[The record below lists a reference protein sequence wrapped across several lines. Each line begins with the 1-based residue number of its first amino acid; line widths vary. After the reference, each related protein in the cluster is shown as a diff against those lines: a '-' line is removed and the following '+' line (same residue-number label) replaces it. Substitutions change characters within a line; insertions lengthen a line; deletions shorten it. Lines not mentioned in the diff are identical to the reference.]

1 MPGALLQFFCR
12 AGSILEKNDSLL
24 ISQQGYLFS
33 RTHHIVWFFSLLW
46 RNCLQL
52 GTLFVASHVLSSG
65 SIRETARRLSLA
77 ASTVSTA
84 VRNLETELAIKLTER
99 SSGELATLL
108 ASDKVR
114 EGLTPIV
121 RSAEQL
127 AEWMGDGEASRLSTK
142 IATMERFL
150 EVADQGSINRAARRL
165 KLGQPQ
171 LSLQIAT
178 LEKSLGHRL
187 LERQAQ
193 GSALTEEGRRAYAI
207 FSTISQAWNDLKSSA
222 DERYQRTARSLR
234 IGSIIPTGSES
245 WVARCLG
252 ALVSE
257 WNASRNKNA
266 ISLVLMTADDLREA
280 LKSGRIDVAILDSVF
295 GLERFQHRELLQTDM
310 VVIAPPESNGRTVA
324 ELVENHAICTPSPRT
339 GLGHAAMAL
348 SHERAANRRFRNQ
361 DITAA
366 DSLPVIV
373 DLVANH
379 GYISFLGRVS
389 ALPIADRVRI
399 VELNEHISMSYHV
412 AFNHRKAS
420 ADASAMILDAVAKII
435 AAPVAQVAAFA

>member
-1 MPGALLQFFCR
+1 M
-12 AGSILEKNDSLL
+12 
-24 ISQQGYLFS
+24 
-33 RTHHIVWFFSLLW
+33 
-46 RNCLQL
+46 QL

-65 SIRETARRLSLA
+65 SVRETARRLSLA

-84 VRNLETELAIKLTER
+84 VRSLETELALKLTER

-108 ASDKVR
+108 ASDDVR
-114 EGLTPIV
+114 EKLLPIV
-121 RSAEQL
+121 RSAEEL
-127 AEWMGDGEASRLSTK
+127 ADWMGAPEPSRLSIK

-178 LEKSLGHRL
+178 LENALGHRL
-187 LERQAQ
+187 FERQSQ
-193 GSALTEEGRRAYAI
+193 GSIMTEQGRHAYAI
-207 FSTISQAWNDLKSSA
+207 FQAIHQAWNDLKSSA
-222 DERYQRTARSLR
+222 DERYQRTARALR

-252 ALVSE
+252 ALVAE
-257 WNASRNKNA
+257 WNAGRNKNA
-266 ISLVLMTADDLREA
+266 ISLMLMTADDLREA

-295 GLERFQHRELLQTDM
+295 GLERFQHRELLQTNM
-310 VVIAPPESNGRTVA
+310 VLIAPPQSRARTVA
-324 ELVENHAICTPSPRT
+324 ELLENHALCTPSSRT

-348 SHERAANRRFRNQ
+348 SYERAANRRYRSQ

-379 GYISFLGRVS
+379 DYISFLGRVS
-389 ALPIADRVRI
+389 AMPIAGKVRI
-399 VELNEHISMSYHV
+399 VELDEHIPMSYHI

-420 ADASAMILDAVAKII
+420 ADASAMIIDAVAKIVASPSRRRVRWLKER
-435 AAPVAQVAAFA
+435 AAEKEIRT

>member
-1 MPGALLQFFCR
+1 
-12 AGSILEKNDSLL
+12 
-24 ISQQGYLFS
+24 
-33 RTHHIVWFFSLLW
+33 
-46 RNCLQL
+46 
-52 GTLFVASHVLSSG
+52 VLTSG
-65 SIRETARRLSLA
+65 SVRETARSLSLA

-84 VRNLETELAIKLTER
+84 VRNLETELALKLTER

-108 ASDKVR
+108 ASNDVR
-114 EGLTPIV
+114 EKLAPIV
-121 RSAEQL
+121 RAAEEL
-127 AEWMGDGEASRLSTK
+127 ANWMGTNEPSRLPIK
-142 IATMERFL
+142 ITTMERFL

-178 LEKSLGHRL
+178 LEKALGHRL
-187 LERQAQ
+187 FERQAN
-193 GSALTEEGRRAYAI
+193 GSALTEQGSRIYAI
-207 FSTISQAWNDLKSSA
+207 LQAITQEWNDLKASA
-222 DERYQRTARSLR
+222 DERYQRTARALR

-252 ALVSE
+252 ALVAE
-257 WNASRNKNA
+257 WNARRSKNA
-266 ISLVLMTADDLREA
+266 LSLVLMTADDLREA

-295 GLERFQHRELLQTDM
+295 GLERFQHRELLKTEM
-310 VVIAPPESNGRTVA
+310 VLIAPLQSRERTVA
-324 ELVENHAICTPSPRT
+324 ELVEGHAICTPSSRT
-339 GLGHAAMAL
+339 GLGHATMAL
-348 SHERAANRRFRNQ
+348 SHERTANRRHRNQ

-389 ALPIADRVRI
+389 AMPIADKVRI
-399 VELNEHISMSYHV
+399 VELEESIPMSYHV

-420 ADASAMILDAVAKII
+420 ADASAVIVAAVAEII
-435 AAPVAQVAAFA
+435 AEPVAQENAFA

>member
-1 MPGALLQFFCR
+1 
-12 AGSILEKNDSLL
+12 
-24 ISQQGYLFS
+24 
-33 RTHHIVWFFSLLW
+33 
-46 RNCLQL
+46 LQL
-52 GTLFVASHVLSSG
+52 GTLFVASHVLTSG
-65 SIRETARRLSLA
+65 SVRETARSLSLA

-84 VRNLETELAIKLTER
+84 VRNLETELALKLTER

-108 ASDKVR
+108 ASNDVR
-114 EGLTPIV
+114 EKLAPIV
-121 RSAEQL
+121 RAAEEL
-127 AEWMGDGEASRLSTK
+127 ANWMGTNEPSRLPIK
-142 IATMERFL
+142 ITTMERFL

-178 LEKSLGHRL
+178 LEKALGHRL
-187 LERQAQ
+187 FERQAN
-193 GSALTEEGRRAYAI
+193 GSALTEQGSRIYAI
-207 FSTISQAWNDLKSSA
+207 LQAITQEWNDLKASA
-222 DERYQRTARSLR
+222 DERYQRTARALR

-252 ALVSE
+252 ALVAE
-257 WNASRNKNA
+257 WNARRSKNA
-266 ISLVLMTADDLREA
+266 LSLVLMTADDLREA

-295 GLERFQHRELLQTDM
+295 GLERFQHRELLKTEM
-310 VVIAPPESNGRTVA
+310 VLIAPLQSRERTVA
-324 ELVENHAICTPSPRT
+324 ALVEGHAICTPSSRT
-339 GLGHAAMAL
+339 GLGHATMAL
-348 SHERAANRRFRNQ
+348 SHERTANRRHRNQ

-389 ALPIADRVRI
+389 AMPIADKVRI
-399 VELNEHISMSYHV
+399 VELEESIPMSYHV

-420 ADASAMILDAVAKII
+420 ADASAVIVAAVAEII
-435 AAPVAQVAAFA
+435 AEPVAQENAFA

>member
-1 MPGALLQFFCR
+1 M
-12 AGSILEKNDSLL
+12 
-24 ISQQGYLFS
+24 
-33 RTHHIVWFFSLLW
+33 
-46 RNCLQL
+46 QL
-52 GTLFVASHVLSSG
+52 GTLFVASHVLTSG
-65 SIRETARRLSLA
+65 SVRETARSLSLA

-84 VRNLETELAIKLTER
+84 VRNLETELALKLTER

-108 ASDKVR
+108 ASNDVR
-114 EGLTPIV
+114 EKLAPIV
-121 RSAEQL
+121 RAAEEL
-127 AEWMGDGEASRLSTK
+127 ANWMGTNEPSRLPIK
-142 IATMERFL
+142 ITTMERFL

-178 LEKSLGHRL
+178 LEKALGHRL
-187 LERQAQ
+187 FERQAN
-193 GSALTEEGRRAYAI
+193 GSALTEQGSRIYAI
-207 FSTISQAWNDLKSSA
+207 LQAITQEWNDLKASA
-222 DERYQRTARSLR
+222 DERYQRTARALR

-252 ALVSE
+252 ALVAE
-257 WNASRNKNA
+257 WNARRSKNA
-266 ISLVLMTADDLREA
+266 LSLVLMTADDLREA

-295 GLERFQHRELLQTDM
+295 GLERFQHRELLKTEM
-310 VVIAPPESNGRTVA
+310 VLIAPLQSRERTVS
-324 ELVENHAICTPSPRT
+324 ELVEGHAICTPSSRT
-339 GLGHAAMAL
+339 GLGHATMAL
-348 SHERAANRRFRNQ
+348 SHERTANRRHRNQ

-389 ALPIADRVRI
+389 AMPIADKVRI
-399 VELNEHISMSYHV
+399 VELEESIPMSYHV

-420 ADASAMILDAVAKII
+420 ADASAVIVAAVAEII
-435 AAPVAQVAAFA
+435 AEPVAQENAFA

>member
-1 MPGALLQFFCR
+1 
-12 AGSILEKNDSLL
+12 
-24 ISQQGYLFS
+24 
-33 RTHHIVWFFSLLW
+33 
-46 RNCLQL
+46 LQL
-52 GTLFVASHVLSSG
+52 GTLFVASHVLTSG
-65 SIRETARRLSLA
+65 SVRETARSLSLA

-84 VRNLETELAIKLTER
+84 VRNLETELALKLTVR

-108 ASDKVR
+108 ASNDVR
-114 EGLTPIV
+114 EKLAPIV
-121 RSAEQL
+121 RAAEEL
-127 AEWMGDGEASRLSTK
+127 ANWMGTNEPSRLPIK
-142 IATMERFL
+142 ITTMERFL

-178 LEKSLGHRL
+178 LEKALGHRL
-187 LERQAQ
+187 FERQAN
-193 GSALTEEGRRAYAI
+193 GSALTEQGSRIYAI
-207 FSTISQAWNDLKSSA
+207 LQAITQEWNDLKASA
-222 DERYQRTARSLR
+222 DERYQRTARALR

-252 ALVSE
+252 ALVAE
-257 WNASRNKNA
+257 WNARRSKNA
-266 ISLVLMTADDLREA
+266 LSLVLMTADDLREA

-295 GLERFQHRELLQTDM
+295 GLERFQHRELLKTEM
-310 VVIAPPESNGRTVA
+310 VLIAPLQSRERTVA
-324 ELVENHAICTPSPRT
+324 ELVEGHAICTPSSRT
-339 GLGHAAMAL
+339 GLGHATMSL
-348 SHERAANRRFRNQ
+348 SHERTANRRHRNQ

-389 ALPIADRVRI
+389 AMPIADKVRI
-399 VELNEHISMSYHV
+399 VELEESIPMSYHV

-420 ADASAMILDAVAKII
+420 ADASAVIVAAVAEII
-435 AAPVAQVAAFA
+435 AEPVAQENAFA

>member
-1 MPGALLQFFCR
+1 
-12 AGSILEKNDSLL
+12 
-24 ISQQGYLFS
+24 
-33 RTHHIVWFFSLLW
+33 
-46 RNCLQL
+46 LQL
-52 GTLFVASHVLSSG
+52 GTLFVASHVLTSG
-65 SIRETARRLSLA
+65 SVRETARSLSLA

-84 VRNLETELAIKLTER
+84 VRNLETELALKLTER

-108 ASDKVR
+108 ASNDVR
-114 EGLTPIV
+114 EKLAPIV
-121 RSAEQL
+121 RAAEEL
-127 AEWMGDGEASRLSTK
+127 ANWMGTNEPSRLPIK
-142 IATMERFL
+142 ITTMERFL

-178 LEKSLGHRL
+178 LEKALGHRL
-187 LERQAQ
+187 FERQANGSVLTEQ
-193 GSALTEEGRRAYAI
+193 GSRIYAI
-207 FSTISQAWNDLKSSA
+207 LQAITQEWNDLKASA
-222 DERYQRTARSLR
+222 DERYQRTARALR

-252 ALVSE
+252 ALVAE
-257 WNASRNKNA
+257 WNARRSKNA
-266 ISLVLMTADDLREA
+266 LSLVLMTADDLREA

-295 GLERFQHRELLQTDM
+295 GLERFQHRELLKTEM
-310 VVIAPPESNGRTVA
+310 VLIAPLQSRERTVD
-324 ELVENHAICTPSPRT
+324 ELVEGHAICTPSSRT
-339 GLGHAAMAL
+339 GLGHATMAL
-348 SHERAANRRFRNQ
+348 SHERTANRRHRNQ

-389 ALPIADRVRI
+389 AMPIADKVRI
-399 VELNEHISMSYHV
+399 VELEESIPMSYHV

-420 ADASAMILDAVAKII
+420 ADASAVIVAAVAEII
-435 AAPVAQVAAFA
+435 AEPVAQENAFA

>member
-1 MPGALLQFFCR
+1 
-12 AGSILEKNDSLL
+12 
-24 ISQQGYLFS
+24 
-33 RTHHIVWFFSLLW
+33 
-46 RNCLQL
+46 LQL
-52 GTLFVASHVLSSG
+52 GTLFVASHVLTSG
-65 SIRETARRLSLA
+65 SVRETARSLSLA

-84 VRNLETELAIKLTER
+84 VRNLETELALKLTER

-108 ASDKVR
+108 ASNDVR
-114 EGLTPIV
+114 EKLAPIV
-121 RSAEQL
+121 RAAEEL
-127 AEWMGDGEASRLSTK
+127 ANWMGTNEPSRLPIK
-142 IATMERFL
+142 ITTMERFL

-178 LEKSLGHRL
+178 LEKALGHRL
-187 LERQAQ
+187 FERQAN
-193 GSALTEEGRRAYAI
+193 GSALTEQGSRIYAI
-207 FSTISQAWNDLKSSA
+207 LQAITQERNDLKASA
-222 DERYQRTARSLR
+222 DERYQRTARALR

-252 ALVSE
+252 ALVAE
-257 WNASRNKNA
+257 WNARRSKNA
-266 ISLVLMTADDLREA
+266 LSLVLMTADDLREA

-295 GLERFQHRELLQTDM
+295 GLERFQHRELLKTEM
-310 VVIAPPESNGRTVA
+310 VLIAPLQSRERTVA
-324 ELVENHAICTPSPRT
+324 ELVEGHAICTPSSRT
-339 GLGHAAMAL
+339 GLGHATMAL
-348 SHERAANRRFRNQ
+348 SHERTANRRHRNQ

-389 ALPIADRVRI
+389 AMPIADKVRI
-399 VELNEHISMSYHV
+399 VELEESIPMSYHV

-420 ADASAMILDAVAKII
+420 ADASAVIVAAVAEII
-435 AAPVAQVAAFA
+435 AEPVAQENAFA

>member
-1 MPGALLQFFCR
+1 M
-12 AGSILEKNDSLL
+12 
-24 ISQQGYLFS
+24 
-33 RTHHIVWFFSLLW
+33 
-46 RNCLQL
+46 QL
-52 GTLFVASHVLSSG
+52 GTLFVANQVLSSG
-65 SIRETARRLSLA
+65 SVRETARNLSLA

-84 VRNLETELAIKLTER
+84 VRSLETELALKLTER

-108 ASDKVR
+108 VSDDVR
-114 EGLTPIV
+114 EKLRPIV
-121 RSAEQL
+121 QSAEEL
-127 AEWMGDGEASRLSTK
+127 AEWMGSDRPSRLPFK

-178 LEKSLGHRL
+178 LEKALGHRL
-187 LERQAQ
+187 FERQAQ
-193 GSALTEEGRRAYAI
+193 GSALTEQGSKVYAI
-207 FSTISQAWNDLKSSA
+207 FQAVAQGWNDLKASA
-222 DERYQRTARSLR
+222 DERYQRTARALR

-252 ALVSE
+252 TVVAE

-280 LKSGRIDVAILDSVF
+280 LKAGRIDVAILDSVF
-295 GLERFQHRELLQTDM
+295 GLERFRHHELLQTNM
-310 VVIAPPESNGRTVA
+310 VLIAPPRSRERTVA
-324 ELVENHAICTPSPRT
+324 ELVESHAICTPSSRT
-339 GLGHAAMAL
+339 GLGHATMAL
-348 SHERAANRRFRNQ
+348 SHERVNNRRYRNR

-389 ALPIADRVRI
+389 AMPIIDKVRI
-399 VELNEHISMSYHV
+399 VELDESIPMSYHV

-420 ADASAMILDAVAKII
+420 ADASAMIVDAVAKII
-435 AAPVAQVAAFA
+435 AEPVAQESAFA